1 MAGENVNCGPTQKE
15 VDTLWE
21 QLSEGGEKLQCGW
34 LKDKYGVTWQ
44 IVPTVLGDMLQ
55 DPDAAKAKRVMG
67 AMMKMT
73 KLDIGL
79 LKQAY
84 EQR

>member
-1 MAGENVNCGPTQKE
+1 
-15 VDTLWE
+15 
-21 QLSEGGEKLQCGW
+21 
-34 LKDKYGVTWQ
+34 
-44 IVPTVLGDMLQ
+44 MLQ